1 MSKTG
6 TGGDIAAMPFEQALQ
21 ELEAIVGQLEKGA
34 VPLEDSIRIYERG
47 EALKSHCERLLRQA
61 EARIEKI
68 NLSASGEPAGAT
80 PFDPEA

>member
-6 TGGDIAAMPFEQALQ
+6 TGDDIASMPFEQALQ

-47 EALKSHCERLLRQA
+47 EALKSHCERLLLQA

-68 NLSASGEPAGAT
+68 NLSASGEPTGAT
-80 PFDPEA
+80 AFDPEA

>member
-6 TGGDIAAMPFEQALQ
+6 TGEDIAAMPFEQALH
-21 ELEAIVGQLEKGA
+21 ELEAIVGQLEKGS

-68 NLSASGEPAGAT
+68 NLSASGEAVGAA